1 MNTKVRGKKDLES
14 ISVPLVGEIPLYSKP
29 KTVLEK
35 ASEVFAK
42 KKKTTKDRKTDLLI
56 AEGKRD
62 MLNEAFRVLR
72 SNIDFMSNS
81 DENRK
86 VILMTSFNPG
96 SGKSFISLNLAC
108 SFAIKGKKVLVI
120 DGDLRHGSASAYVG
134 SPKTGL
140 IDYLSGKVKDV
151 DGLILPL
158 KEYPSL
164 NVLPIGK
171 VPPNPTELLENGRLG
186 EVIEAMRSKYDLI
199 VLDCP
204 PIDIVADTQIIE
216 KYADRTVFI
225 IRAGL
230 LERAMLKDLEEI
242 YTTKRFK
249 NLTLILNGTES
260 SGGRY
265 SYRYGYR
272 YGYKYG
278 YKYGYGSKSYY
289 TSE

>member
-1 MNTKVRGKKDLES
+1 M
-14 ISVPLVGEIPLYSKP
+14 
-29 KTVLEK
+29 LEK

-42 KKKTTKDRKTDLLI
+42 KKKTTKDRKIDLVI

-62 MLNEAFRVLR
+62 ILNEAFRVLR

-96 SGKSFISLNLAC
+96 SGKSFISINLAC

-120 DGDLRHGSASAYVG
+120 DGDLRHGSASAYVD

-140 IDYLSGKVKDV
+140 IDYLSGRTKDV

-158 KEYPSL
+158 KDYPGL

-230 LERAMLKDLEEI
+230 LERSMLKDLEEI